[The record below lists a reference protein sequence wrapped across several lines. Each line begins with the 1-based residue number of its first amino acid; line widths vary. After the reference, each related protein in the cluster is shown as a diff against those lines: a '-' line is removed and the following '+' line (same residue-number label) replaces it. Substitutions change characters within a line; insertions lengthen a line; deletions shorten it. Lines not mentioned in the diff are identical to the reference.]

1 MKLIHK
7 QDFWAGSTFLVAG
20 IGFALGA
27 TNYSMGSSARPGPG
41 YFPLGLGLL
50 LAVLG
55 AAVLLRVLRE
65 GRRESEAVGRIAW
78 KPLVIVVASIA
89 LFGAALPRL
98 GLALSLPLLVCLIA
112 RAGDEFRWRDVLLSS
127 AVLTL
132 GSWAVFIKGL
142 GLIIPLWP
150 VFIAA

>member
-1 MKLIHK
+1 VKLIHK

-41 YFPLGLGLL
+41 YFPLGLGVL
-50 LAVLG
+50 LALLG
-55 AAVLLRVLRE
+55 AAVLLRVVRE
-65 GRRESEAVGRIAW
+65 GRREGAAVGRIAW

-89 LFGAALPRL
+89 VFGAALPRL
-98 GLALSLPLLVCLIA
+98 GLALSLPLLVCFIA

-127 AVLTL
+127 AVLTV

-150 VFIAA
+150 TFIAA